1 MQAFNLRF
9 GPANSYRQRQIYV
22 KLYPMLAE
30 QVNGTLGTSAGG
42 VQAAASQAAGAAE
55 RLGNKAVA
63 TTESLGSGVVS
74 GLKSAAT
81 DLFKDMGWEHLS
93 GSSSRP
99 AQP

>member
-1 MQAFNLRF
+1 
-9 GPANSYRQRQIYV
+9 
-22 KLYPMLAE
+22 MLAE

-42 VQAAASQAAGAAE
+42 VQAAASQAAGAA
-55 RLGNKAVA
+55 
-63 TTESLGSGVVS
+63 ESLGSGVVS

-93 GSSSRP
+93 GSGSTR